1 MAWMVGCN
9 TENYRSDQPAG
20 RLVQHTGACIEIFA
34 ISDMDN
40 VATSAPPSD
49 SAVTEISSH
58 GQPPATGMR
67 PDFQIVPL
75 KGLPIV
81 AVIFIGLVIAIAANK
96 LWPLVFLH
104 VAFGAAWTII
114 DLFMGF
120 VIGPIM
126 GELPVPARI
135 AVATRLMPKMVLIM
149 PTVVTVTLAA
159 GWQLGVVMGTVNS
172 SYYNHSWIVASYI
185 VVGFMAVIALGL
197 LSPANIAVLSELKK
211 PRPDPAVVQ
220 KLMKRFIFAAGFTGT
235 LQIAILVIMTRIR
248 VG

>member
-1 MAWMVGCN
+1 M
-9 TENYRSDQPAG
+9 
-20 RLVQHTGACIEIFA
+20 
-34 ISDMDN
+34 
-40 VATSAPPSD
+40 
-49 SAVTEISSH
+49 TEISISTA
-58 GQPPATGMR
+58 QASPAGTLASAPVAAGSV
-67 PDFQIVPL
+67 PALDFEVVPL

-81 AVIFIGLVIAIAANK
+81 AIILIGLVVAIAANR

-126 GELPVPARI
+126 GKLPPPARI
-135 AVATRLMPKMVLIM
+135 QVATRLMPKMLLIM

-159 GWQLGVVMGTVNS
+159 GWQLGTVMGTVDS
-172 SYYNHSWIVASYI
+172 SYYNHGWVVASYI

-197 LSPANIAVLSELKK
+197 LSPANVAVLIELKK
-211 PRPDPAVVQ
+211 PRPNPLVIQ
-220 KLMKRFIFAAGFTGT
+220 TLMKRFIFAAGFTGT

>member
-1 MAWMVGCN
+1 M
-9 TENYRSDQPAG
+9 TD
-20 RLVQHTGACIEIFA
+20 
-34 ISDMDN
+34 
-40 VATSAPPSD
+40 VATAQPQVPIAHGGPTTGPSGGLSA
-49 SAVTEISSH
+49 
-58 GQPPATGMR
+58 R
-67 PDFQIVPL
+67 RDFQIVPL

-81 AVIFIGLVIAIAANK
+81 ALIFIGLIIAIAANK

-104 VAFGAAWTII
+104 VAFGAAWTIV

-120 VIGPIM
+120 VIGPTM
-126 GELPVPARI
+126 GKLPPPARI
-135 AVATRLMPKMVLIM
+135 EVATRLMPKMVLIM

-159 GWQLGVVMGTVNS
+159 GWQLGVLMGTVNN

-197 LSPANIAVLSELKK
+197 LSPANIAVLTELKK
-211 PRPDPAVVQ
+211 PKPNPAIIQ